1 MTEKIVIIDL
11 GKGSLTAGFPLVTAR
26 LSDLENPR
34 PIKITGCLPAAPEL
48 ITFYQRWRFIY
59 QELYHTLAIPSRIE
73 LEQEDITHVS
83 EVELD
88 EICTQY
94 IYQFNQWLN
103 FAEFRT
109 IDQQLRSALQPT
121 DEIQIIL
128 ETSDFQVRHL
138 PWQLWH
144 FFHDYPRA
152 ELALSQPQY
161 TRKTSVSVPGSKIRI
176 LAILGNKTGID
187 IAEDQKILTALP
199 QTETF
204 FLIEPNPQQLDQA
217 LWDSKGWD
225 ILFFA
230 GHSES
235 QDQEKS
241 GIFKI
246 NHQDK
251 VSIKTLLPG
260 FKKAIENGLQIAIFN
275 SCDGLGLA
283 TELAQLNIPQT
294 IVMREPVPDLVAQ
307 TFLKHFL
314 QAFSQGQSL
323 YLAVRQARERLYI
336 LENRFPC
343 GSWLPVICQNPAIV
357 SVSWQDLKRRKNL
370 HNLPNFELNKIKKI
384 GLISLTVTLL
394 VCLIRQG
401 GGLQFWELKSYD
413 RMMRS
418 RPIEKQDHRLLLV
431 TASEADIQA
440 LRGWTVSDQ
449 ILTQFLQ
456 KLAQYQPRTIGL
468 NLYRDL
474 PVEPGYQSLIN
485 QFKQQNNLFL
495 ICKKPDKNDSG
506 VAAPPDAPP
515 LQVGFNDVMRDSDQ
529 ILRRQLLFISNPQ
542 GCQTTD
548 SLAIKLAWHY
558 LKQQGIQP
566 QNLPQDKIKLSNLI
580 LKPMKSDIGFYPKL
594 DRKVYQIMLNYRL
607 SEPIAPEVTFTQ
619 ILNGEVDPNL
629 IKDKLVLVGVN
640 SISAKDEGHR
650 TPYSPDQEV
659 RGLMI
664 QAQMVSHILSA
675 VLDNRPLLQVGS
687 KWTDALWIGLW
698 TLLGGVLAMFISDRT
713 RIIITLA
720 TTAAVLY
727 AVCWGLFL
735 GAIWVPFVPALLGL
749 VGAGVWVWRS
759 QFNKK
764 I

>member
-1 MTEKIVIIDL
+1 
-11 GKGSLTAGFPLVTAR
+11 
-26 LSDLENPR
+26 
-34 PIKITGCLPAAPEL
+34 
-48 ITFYQRWRFIY
+48 
-59 QELYHTLAIPSRIE
+59 
-73 LEQEDITHVS
+73 
-83 EVELD
+83 
-88 EICTQY
+88 
-94 IYQFNQWLN
+94 
-103 FAEFRT
+103 
-109 IDQQLRSALQPT
+109 
-121 DEIQIIL
+121 
-128 ETSDFQVRHL
+128 
-138 PWQLWH
+138 
-144 FFHDYPRA
+144 
-152 ELALSQPQY
+152 
-161 TRKTSVSVPGSKIRI
+161 
-176 LAILGNKTGID
+176 
-187 IAEDQKILTALP
+187 
-199 QTETF
+199 
-204 FLIEPNPQQLDQA
+204 
-217 LWDSKGWD
+217 
-225 ILFFA
+225 
-230 GHSES
+230 
-235 QDQEKS
+235 
-241 GIFKI
+241 
-246 NHQDK
+246 
-251 VSIKTLLPG
+251 
-260 FKKAIENGLQIAIFN
+260 
-275 SCDGLGLA
+275 
-283 TELAQLNIPQT
+283 
-294 IVMREPVPDLVAQ
+294 
-307 TFLKHFL
+307 
-314 QAFSQGQSL
+314 
-323 YLAVRQARERLYI
+323 
-336 LENRFPC
+336 
-343 GSWLPVICQNPAIV
+343 
-357 SVSWQDLKRRKNL
+357 
-370 HNLPNFELNKIKKI
+370 
-384 GLISLTVTLL
+384 LISLTVTLL

-431 TASEADIQA
+431 TASEADIQT
-440 LRGWTVSDQ
+440 LGGWPVSDQ
-449 ILTQFLQ
+449 ILTEFLQ
-456 KLAQYQPRTIGL
+456 KLAEYKPRTIGL

-506 VAAPPDAPP
+506 MAAPPDAPP

-698 TLLGGVLAMFISDRT
+698 TLLGGVLAMFISDRG
-713 RIIITLA
+713 IIITLA

-727 AVCWGLFL
+727 AVSWGLFL
-735 GAIWVPFVPALLGL
+735 AAIWVPVVPALFGL
-749 VGAGVWVWRS
+749 VGAGFWVWRS

>member
-1 MTEKIVIIDL
+1 
-11 GKGSLTAGFPLVTAR
+11 
-26 LSDLENPR
+26 
-34 PIKITGCLPAAPEL
+34 
-48 ITFYQRWRFIY
+48 
-59 QELYHTLAIPSRIE
+59 
-73 LEQEDITHVS
+73 
-83 EVELD
+83 
-88 EICTQY
+88 
-94 IYQFNQWLN
+94 
-103 FAEFRT
+103 
-109 IDQQLRSALQPT
+109 
-121 DEIQIIL
+121 
-128 ETSDFQVRHL
+128 
-138 PWQLWH
+138 
-144 FFHDYPRA
+144 
-152 ELALSQPQY
+152 
-161 TRKTSVSVPGSKIRI
+161 
-176 LAILGNKTGID
+176 
-187 IAEDQKILTALP
+187 
-199 QTETF
+199 
-204 FLIEPNPQQLDQA
+204 
-217 LWDSKGWD
+217 
-225 ILFFA
+225 
-230 GHSES
+230 
-235 QDQEKS
+235 
-241 GIFKI
+241 
-246 NHQDK
+246 
-251 VSIKTLLPG
+251 
-260 FKKAIENGLQIAIFN
+260 
-275 SCDGLGLA
+275 
-283 TELAQLNIPQT
+283 
-294 IVMREPVPDLVAQ
+294 
-307 TFLKHFL
+307 
-314 QAFSQGQSL
+314 
-323 YLAVRQARERLYI
+323 
-336 LENRFPC
+336 
-343 GSWLPVICQNPAIV
+343 
-357 SVSWQDLKRRKNL
+357 
-370 HNLPNFELNKIKKI
+370 IKKI

-506 VAAPPDAPP
+506 MAAPPDAPP

-735 GAIWVPFVPALLGL
+735 AAIWVPVVPALFGL
-749 VGAGVWVWRS
+749 VGAGVLGVA
-759 QFNKK
+759 
-764 I
+764 IAV